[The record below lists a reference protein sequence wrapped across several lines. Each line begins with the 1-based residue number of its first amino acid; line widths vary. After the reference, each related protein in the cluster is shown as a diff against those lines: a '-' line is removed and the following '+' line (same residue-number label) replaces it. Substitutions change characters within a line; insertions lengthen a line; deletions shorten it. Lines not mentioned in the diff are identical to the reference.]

1 MQLLLRYR
9 RSALSILGWVTL
21 GVMGAYAQTTPPAPN
36 QPDKLPGDAMIDNN
50 GTTAI
55 YNNTLRTPILQIA
68 MDEIR
73 TAGKQSQVCVCIPYL
88 LASKFADT
96 LTATR
101 NAGAVVSIL
110 TPENPPITNYR
121 GVEYLLKNHLP
132 VFLEPNVSSSREC
145 YIVISGNVNSCVLL
159 SIPPDR
165 DLEKSTDAS
174 ILIIRDSPAVTKA
187 LLTDFTDRLAHAKQ
201 ATAPSDTPTLQ

>member
-1 MQLLLRYR
+1 
-9 RSALSILGWVTL
+9 
-21 GVMGAYAQTTPPAPN
+21 
-36 QPDKLPGDAMIDNN
+36 MIDNN

-201 ATAPSDTPTLQ
+201 ATAPSDAPTLQ